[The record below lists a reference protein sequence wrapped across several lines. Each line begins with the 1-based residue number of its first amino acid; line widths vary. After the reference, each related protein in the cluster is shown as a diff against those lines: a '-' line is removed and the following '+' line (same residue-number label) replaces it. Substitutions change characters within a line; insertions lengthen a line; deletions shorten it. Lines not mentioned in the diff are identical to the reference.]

1 MLCRNIAATLGA
13 ESQRSGMLQKHIQQL
28 IADHSSRSSRSSCIV
43 SLCRLVGLETLSAV
57 PGTAKSK
64 AFS

>member
-28 IADHSSRSSRSSCIV
+28 IADHSSCIV
-43 SLCRLVGLETLSAV
+43 SLCKLAGLETLSVV
-57 PGTAKSK
+57 PGTAKSN